1 MKSKVTKLL
10 ALAIPLLT
18 GVAAAP
24 LANAQ
29 DYPGKPIRFIVP
41 YPPGGP
47 LDGIA
52 RMMADKMKDGL
63 GQPVII
69 DNKPGAGGNIGAD
82 AAARSAPDGYT
93 IVMGAVA
100 THAINPTLYTRMP
113 YDPIK
118 DFAPISLVASVPNV
132 LILNNETAGKLKIDS
147 VKDLVAYAK
156 ANPGKLNYAS
166 GGNGSAGHLAGEL
179 FKSMAGI
186 SMVHIPYGGAAPAQM
201 GLLAGQTD
209 LMFDNLASATP
220 NIRAGKLKPLAVTT
234 SVRAAA
240 LPNLP
245 TISEAG
251 AEQGLKGFD
260 INTWFGVLA
269 PAKTPEA
276 IIAKLNAEILKALQ
290 APDVKERM
298 ARMGAEPS
306 PTTPEQFGALI
317 RKDLKK
323 YEAIVKASGA
333 KVD

>member
-1 MKSKVTKLL
+1 MKTKFLKLL
-10 ALAIPLLT
+10 ALAMPALIA
-18 GVAAAP
+18 VSAAP
-24 LANAQ
+24 LASAQ
-29 DYPGKPIRFIVP
+29 AWPAKPIRFIVP

-100 THAINPTLYTRMP
+100 THAINPSLFSRMP
-113 YDPIK
+113 YDPVK

-132 LILNNETAGKLKIDS
+132 LVLNNELATRLNIS
-147 VKDLVAYAK
+147 TVKDLIVYAK

-179 FKSMAGI
+179 FKSMARV
-186 SMVHIPYGGAAPAQM
+186 SMVHIPYSGAAPAQL
-201 GLLAGQTD
+201 GLIAGQTD
-209 LMFDNLASATP
+209 LIFDNVASATP
-220 NIRAGKLKPLAVTT
+220 NIRAGKLKALAVTT
-234 SVRAAA
+234 TTRASA
-240 LPNLP
+240 LPDLP

-251 AEQGLKGFD
+251 SAQGLRGFD

-269 PAKTPEA
+269 PANTPA
-276 IIAKLNAEILKALQ
+276 PVIARLNGEITKALQ
-290 APDVKERM
+290 APDVRERM

-306 PTTPEQFGALI
+306 PTTPEQFATLI
-317 RKDLKK
+317 QKELIK
-323 YEAIVKASGA
+323 YAAVVRTSGA

>member
-234 SVRAAA
+234 SARAAA

>member
-1 MKSKVTKLL
+1 MKMKLTKLL
-10 ALAIPLLT
+10 ALAIPLLA
-18 GVAAAP
+18 GVAAP
-24 LANAQ
+24 LAGAQ
-29 DYPGKPIRFIVP
+29 DYPAKPIRFIVP

-100 THAINPTLYTRMP
+100 THAINPTLFSKIP

-132 LILNNETAGKLKIDS
+132 LILNNETAAKLKINS

-179 FKSMAGI
+179 FKSMANV
-186 SMVHIPYGGAAPAQM
+186 SMVHIPYSGAAPAQM

-220 NIRAGKLKPLAVTT
+220 NIRAGKLKALAVTT
-234 SVRAAA
+234 SARATA
-240 LPNLP
+240 LPDLP

-251 AEQGLKGFD
+251 AAQGLRGFD

-269 PAKTPEA
+269 PAKTPA
-276 IIAKLNAEILKALQ
+276 PIIAKLNSEIGKALQ

-298 ARMGAEPS
+298 ARMGAEPA

-317 RKDLKK
+317 QKELKK
-323 YEAIVKASGA
+323 YAAIVKISGA